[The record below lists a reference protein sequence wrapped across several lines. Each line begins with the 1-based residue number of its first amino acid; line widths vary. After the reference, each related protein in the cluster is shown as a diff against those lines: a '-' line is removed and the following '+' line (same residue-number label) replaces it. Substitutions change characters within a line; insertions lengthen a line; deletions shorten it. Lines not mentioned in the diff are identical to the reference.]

1 MKQKRRR
8 IQGETDTY
16 MIIVANFNILLF
28 YHDRTKTLK
37 IINVNYFKRNI
48 NRLNLKTYINIVPNK
63 GKIML
68 FFHSKNIYLD
78 ELIIC

>member
-1 MKQKRRR
+1 
-8 IQGETDTY
+8 
-16 MIIVANFNILLF
+16 MIIVANFNILLS

-37 IINVNYFKRNI
+37 IINIDYFKRKI
-48 NRLNLKTYINIVPNK
+48 NRLNLKKYLNIVPNK
-63 GKIML
+63 WKIML